1 MEMPNSFS
9 RSIISRMN
17 FNEDSVTIFLL
28 EDNGIFD
35 ISNINVS
42 SRIGNE
48 FNYFFNK
55 INVKYENLFEVEE
68 GEYLIKD
75 LNKYYDF
82 IKVIYNYENKKN
94 EIYFLILKNKNYSD
108 DNILQKINDKAIFGN
123 EIKEILKIDSFPI
136 NDYYLEEQQSD
147 EDDKDQYIKFDK
159 IYILKKLINKNKIKS
174 ILNISNNID
183 RDYDKLIEKINDLDK
198 KMDDM
203 EQNIN
208 NKILQLDTK
217 LENVKSLVTTL
228 IEIIINKNNNKI

>member
-1 MEMPNSFS
+1 MPNSFR

-42 SRIGNE
+42 SRVGNE

-136 NDYYLEEQQSD
+136 YDYYLEEQQYD

-183 RDYDKLIEKINDLDK
+183 RDYDKLIEKINDLDQ

>member
-1 MEMPNSFS
+1 MEMSNSFR

>member
-1 MEMPNSFS
+1 MEMSNSFR

-136 NDYYLEEQQSD
+136 NDYYLEEQQYD

-217 LENVKSLVTTL
+217 LD
-228 IEIIINKNNNKI
+228 IIIKLFF

>member
-1 MEMPNSFS
+1 MPNSFR

-17 FNEDSVTIFLL
+17 FNQDSVTIFLL

-217 LENVKSLVTTL
+217 LENVKSLVSTL

>member
-1 MEMPNSFS
+1 MEMPNSFR

>member
-1 MEMPNSFS
+1 MEMPNSFR

-136 NDYYLEEQQSD
+136 NDYYLEEQQYD

>member
-1 MEMPNSFS
+1 MEMPNSFR

-136 NDYYLEEQQSD
+136 NDYYL
-147 EDDKDQYIKFDK
+147 
-159 IYILKKLINKNKIKS
+159 
-174 ILNISNNID
+174 
-183 RDYDKLIEKINDLDK
+183 
-198 KMDDM
+198 
-203 EQNIN
+203 
-208 NKILQLDTK
+208 
-217 LENVKSLVTTL
+217 
-228 IEIIINKNNNKI
+228 

>member
-1 MEMPNSFS
+1 MEMPFSF
-9 RSIISRMN
+9 RKSIISRMN
-17 FNEDSVTIFLL
+17 FNEDSETIFLL

-42 SRIGNE
+42 SRVGNE

>member
-1 MEMPNSFS
+1 MPSFLK
-9 RSIISRMN
+9 SIISRMN
-17 FNEDSVTIFLL
+17 FNEDSETIFLL

-35 ISNINVS
+35 ITNINVS
-42 SRIGNE
+42 SHVGNE

-82 IKVIYNYENKKN
+82 IKEIYNYENKKN
-94 EIYFLILKNKNYSD
+94 EIYFLILKNNNYSD

-123 EIKEILKIDSFPI
+123 EIKEILKNDSFPI
-136 NDYYLEEQQSD
+136 NDYYLEEQQYD

>member
-1 MEMPNSFS
+1 MEMPNSFR

-42 SRIGNE
+42 SRVGNE

-136 NDYYLEEQQSD
+136 NDYYLEEQQYD

>member
-1 MEMPNSFS
+1 MEMPSL
-9 RSIISRMN
+9 RKSIISRMN
-17 FNEDSVTIFLL
+17 FNEDSETIFLL

-42 SRIGNE
+42 SRVGNE

-174 ILNISNNID
+174 ILNISNIID
-183 RDYDKLIEKINDLDK
+183 TVYDKLIEKINDLDK

>member
-1 MEMPNSFS
+1 MEMPNSFH

-42 SRIGNE
+42 SRVGNE

-136 NDYYLEEQQSD
+136 NDYYLEEQQYD

>member
-1 MEMPNSFS
+1 MEMSNSFR

-217 LENVKSLVTTL
+217 LD
-228 IEIIINKNNNKI
+228 IIIKLFF

>member
-1 MEMPNSFS
+1 MPSFLK
-9 RSIISRMN
+9 SIISRMN
-17 FNEDSVTIFLL
+17 FNEDSETIFLL

-35 ISNINVS
+35 ITNINVS
-42 SRIGNE
+42 SHVGNE

-136 NDYYLEEQQSD
+136 NDYYLEEQQYD

>member
-1 MEMPNSFS
+1 MEMSNSFR

-42 SRIGNE
+42 SRVGNE

-136 NDYYLEEQQSD
+136 NDYYLEEQQYD